1 MNSLKVMSD
10 GEVTTFPVEVRVR
23 VDATHGDGQFARET
37 HADVVFQVELKSEEE
52 MELEVTPARG
62 GLARTASDAVTTLSS
77 GVRAG
82 IANLAPSFYRHDL
95 RAITFYLGY
104 LSCLVLAKKQWP
116 DELTSIKG
124 VSPLAS
130 GVGSGDLVYEPRGGG
145 AREVIYVLA
154 LAAKAVGC
162 NRLYVYNEQFSTAS
176 KPRSTAQR
184 RRYLHITLRTVLADS
199 ASCGLYGDHA
209 MAYYRGLNCG
219 MTLRSH
225 TDEGGWVRKAM
236 AKASYPVSSG
246 IVKTDPDEYPLLPR
260 FNTVQTSESLFTNEC
275 VNMLLEVSA
284 LISDADP
291 AHEVNVASLAYN
303 RYMDKNGNVLD
314 GDVEAAH
321 SRPSAYDDVEGVL
334 HQMENYAV
342 KHLNIIHA
350 DAPSE
355 GCHGSLRRG
364 TFEHY
369 LAEDSVDRH
378 FATYEFLPYAFVD
391 APVLLAHE
399 SCGKLEGPKAGTTR
413 VVDLFPS
420 DSRVMPQD
428 VQGVTRS
435 GKHYAHKLFYDYK
448 DCSLRGM
455 GAFYLLAPAWN
466 GGRDKGLHAM
476 KFYSRE
482 RVSDCVTMMRKSED
496 NLLGE
501 MCWVRTSCP
510 VPAPGEGRNWG
521 GKVALGYHGG
531 LGRHIRT
538 ASDTKVYLHTGAAE
552 MRSVKR
558 FNTTVCRM
566 DRNINS
572 HYRKYLNDFDLEQ
585 SEMIDDF
592 LFSAAVSSTPRNVVG
607 VREGT
612 GVRPDEPGV
621 YVDSEPL
628 EADTRHVASVA
639 TVTETPTP
647 REAESGDGT
656 VDGGDGS

>member
-1 MNSLKVMSD
+1 MSD
-10 GEVTTFPVEVRVR
+10 GGVTTFPVEVRVR

-37 HADVVFQVELKSEEE
+37 HAEVVFQVELKSEEE
-52 MELEVTPARG
+52 MEMEVTPARG

-77 GVRAG
+77 SVRAG
-82 IANLAPSFYRHDL
+82 IVNLAPTFYRHDL
-95 RAITFYLGY
+95 RAVTFYLGY

-116 DELTSIKG
+116 DELVGIKG

-145 AREVIYVLA
+145 SREVIYVLA

-162 NRLYVYNEQFSTAS
+162 NRLYVYNEQFSTAP
-176 KPRSTAQR
+176 KPRSTGQR
-184 RRYLHITLRTVLADS
+184 RRYLHTALRVILADS

-236 AKASYPVSSG
+236 AKASYPISSG
-246 IVKTDPDEYPLLPR
+246 IVKTDPDEFPLLPR
-260 FNTVQTSESLFTNEC
+260 FNTVQTSESLFLNEC
-275 VNMLLEVSA
+275 VNTLLEVSA

-291 AHEVNVASLAYN
+291 AHEVNVASLMYN
-303 RYMDKNGNVLD
+303 GYMDKTGAVLE
-314 GDVEAAH
+314 GDTEAAH
-321 SRPSAYDDVEGVL
+321 SRPSAFADIEGVL
-334 HQMENYAV
+334 HQMENYAI
-342 KHLNIIHA
+342 KHLNIINA
-350 DAPSE
+350 GTPSE

-378 FATYEFLPYAFVD
+378 FATYEFLPYAYVD

-399 SCGKLEGPKAGTTR
+399 SCGKTVGPKAGTTKA
-413 VVDLFPS
+413 VDLFPS
-420 DSRVMPQD
+420 EGRVMPQD
-428 VQGVTRS
+428 AQGVTSS

-510 VPAPGEGRNWG
+510 IPAPGEGRNWG
-521 GKVALGYHGG
+521 GKVVLGYHGG
-531 LGRHIRT
+531 MGRHIRT
-538 ASDTKVYLHTGAAE
+538 NSDSKVYLHTGAAE

-566 DRNINS
+566 DRNVNS

-585 SEMIDDF
+585 SEMIEDF
-592 LFSAAVSSTPRNVVG
+592 LFSAEVSGTLRNVVG

-612 GVRPDEPGV
+612 GVRPDEPEV
-621 YVDSEPL
+621 YVADEPL
-628 EADTRHVASVA
+628 EADTRHVASIA
-639 TVTETPTP
+639 TATETPTP
-647 REAESGDGT
+647 READSGDGT